1 MVERETLANGL
12 IVLLDERPTA
22 GSVALHLMARAGSR
36 DDGPALGITTLT
48 SRLMFQGT
56 RRRPSETA
64 LLREAALVGGTWPAA
79 RGRVERVRLPDAG
92 ARSGTGFDLL
102 ADLVVDPLMDEGALG
117 RQQQIALQELSR
129 RRSDPGAVMAD
140 LYLRTMYAGHP
151 LGIFGLGTPET
162 VAALTVEDLQASRR
176 RQVGA
181 QNLVLAIA
189 GKLSASE
196 ALDLA
201 GRLRRPAP
209 GRAPG
214 APSGRAPAPASAR

>member
-12 IVLLDERPTA
+12 IVLLDERPTVE
-22 GSVALHLMARAGSR
+22 SVALDLMARAGSR

-64 LLREAALVGGTWPAA
+64 LQREAALVGGTLA
-79 RGRVERVRLPDAG
+79 RGTGGESSEFVSQMP
-92 ARSGTGFDLL
+92 AREAGTGFDLL

-151 LGIFGLGTPET
+151 LGIFGLGTPES
-162 VAALTVEDLQASRR
+162 VAALTVWGDLR
-176 RQVGA
+176 
-181 QNLVLAIA
+181 
-189 GKLSASE
+189 
-196 ALDLA
+196 
-201 GRLRRPAP
+201 
-209 GRAPG
+209 
-214 APSGRAPAPASAR
+214 